1 MVTGKPFFTVDQI
14 QGRVRELAGKI
25 SDDYTGKNLLAVGIL
40 KGAFMFFADIVRIIK
55 VPMLVDFIAAS
66 SYVKTESSQEIKIH
80 YDIKENIEDKDILL
94 IEDIADTGVTLNY
107 IRERILARSPR
118 SLKICAFLDK
128 KCKRITPVPL
138 DYVGFEIPDVFVV
151 GYGLDYD
158 NHFRNLPY
166 ISIFKKTDNI
176 K

>member
-14 QGRVRELAGKI
+14 QGRVKELADKI
-25 SDDYTGKNLLAVGIL
+25 SDDYAGRDLLAVGIL
-40 KGAFMFFADIVRIIK
+40 KGAFMFFADIVRLIK
-55 VPMLVDFIAAS
+55 VPMMIDFISAS
-66 SYVKTESSQEIKIH
+66 SYVRTESSQEIKIH
-80 YDIKENIEDKDILL
+80 CEMKEKIENKDILL

-107 IRERILARSPR
+107 IRERILVKSPR

-128 KCKRITPVPL
+128 KCRRITPVPL

-158 NHFRNLPY
+158 NRFRNLPY